1 MKLKALGLGCVAV
14 AMYAIPTFA
23 HHSFA
28 MFDAQKKMT
37 LEGTVKEFQWTN
49 PHSWIVI
56 MAKDPAG
63 GEKQWAIEL
72 GSPGGLA
79 RQGWLPKTLT
89 PGMPVTAT
97 FHPLKDGSP
106 GGQFMA
112 IVLPNGCM
120 MGDLD
125 AEASAEAGTGGTATG
140 PNAEQNARLCAEAR
154 PRIGQ

>member
-1 MKLKALGLGCVAV
+1 MNLKALGLGSVAV
-14 AMYAIPTFA
+14 AIYALPAFA

-56 MAKDPAG
+56 MAKTQAG
-63 GEKQWAIEL
+63 TEEQWAIEL
-72 GSPGGLA
+72 GSPGGLV

-97 FHPLKDGSP
+97 FHPMKDGSKA
-106 GGQFMA
+106 GQFMA

-120 MGDLD
+120 MGNQD
-125 AEASAEAGTGGTATG
+125 AEVGAEAGADGNAG
-140 PNAEQNARLCAEAR
+140 PSNADNARKCAEAR
-154 PRIGQ
+154 PRTGQ